1 MSKIT
6 NWQIYTT
13 HSVGY
18 YPHMGTRFKGIKKL
32 SEYRRGELTK
42 DILRLVAAGVLIS
55 AASIAAPNTVQL
67 IEYFDPKSRAE
78 RKRLW
83 DAIKYL
89 EQKNRIAL
97 EESQG
102 KEYVLLTSLGRIVID
117 EGKIWDL
124 QVDRPRRWDKKWRL
138 VMFDF
143 PARHEKSRHAF
154 RIKLEDLGFKLY
166 QRSVFIFPYECHE
179 EVHTVAHW
187 FGVDEHVR
195 YIVASEIHDMRRFA
209 KEFDLL

>member
-1 MSKIT
+1 MASK
-6 NWQIYTT
+6 
-13 HSVGY
+13 
-18 YPHMGTRFKGIKKL
+18 FKGIKKL
-32 SEYRRGELTK
+32 ADYERGELTK

-55 AASIAAPNTVQL
+55 AASVAAPNTVQL
-67 IEYFDPKSRAE
+67 VEYFDPKSRSE

-89 EQKNRIAL
+89 EQKNRIIL
-97 EESQG
+97 EDVHG
-102 KEYVLLTSLGRIVID
+102 KSYVQLTSHGRVALD
-117 EGKIWDL
+117 EDKVWDL
-124 QVDRPRRWDKKWRL
+124 QVAIPRRWDKKWRL

-143 PARHEKSRHAF
+143 PAQHEKARHSF

-166 QRSVFIFPYECHE
+166 QRSVFIYPYECHQ
-179 EVHTVAHW
+179 EVHTVAQW

-195 YIVASEIHDMRRFA
+195 YIVATEIHDMRRFA